1 MKKAVIF
8 DMDGVIIQS
17 EIFYLKRRELFFEE
31 QGIIV
36 TDDFQQNTIGSNP
49 KAMFEALFP
58 NDLAKQ
64 QEMLIAFANFRKDFK
79 VNYSEMLTDHIQEV
93 LTWLKL
99 NDYKIGLASAGEYLS
114 LVNVLEVTG
123 LTGFFDVVVS
133 GADMAKSKPAPD
145 VYLAA
150 AEKLGMK
157 PSECVAIEDS
167 TYGIQAAISAG
178 MDCLALKPKDFVI
191 NQSQATEIML
201 SLQEI
206 PIWLTR

>member
-17 EIFYLKRRELFFEE
+17 EIFYLKRRELFFNE
-31 QGIIV
+31 QGIIIS
-36 TDDFQQNTIGSNP
+36 DDFQQNTIGSNP

-191 NQSQATEIML
+191 NQSQATEIMI